1 MNENRPP
8 APVLNT
14 VLGAGESVPWD
25 VAIVIPARNEET
37 RIQACLGAIADAIDR
52 TPATVGVI
60 LCVNDTQDATT
71 RKASTILRMRGV
83 HHLILD
89 LHFAP
94 GTGGVGRA
102 RDLGCRMSQR
112 IAGAPSVLMTT
123 DADSRVDPDW
133 ITANLAE
140 LEGADI
146 VFGAIVPDPD
156 ELQDIW
162 PQLARHGSIE
172 HEYAY
177 AAVCLVNR
185 LDPVPCDPDP
195 QHRTPAGAS
204 IAVTAAA
211 LEQLGGIPWAA
222 VSEDR
227 MLALRA
233 EALDLRIRYAS
244 RPKVMTSCRLTGRAE
259 GGMAT
264 TLRER
269 CGTDDPFCDD
279 WLEPADNLAARYR
292 IKGELR
298 AAWPVPR
305 RCRSLARHLLGT
317 GPIPDPM
324 NCATFGQF
332 WQRLESIH
340 PALVRTRLRHSEA
353 VRELPLL
360 LDHLARREAS
370 RPDQT
375 PPDTQALS
383 LLS

>member
-14 VLGAGESVPWD
+14 AFGAGESVPWE
-25 VAIVIPARNEET
+25 VAIVIPARNEEN
-37 RIQACLGAIADAIDR
+37 RIQACLSAIADAIDR
-52 TPATVGVI
+52 TPVTVGVI
-60 LCVNDTQDATT
+60 LCVNDTQDGTT
-71 RKASTILRMRGV
+71 RKASTIMRMRGV

-102 RDLGCRMSQR
+102 RDLGCRLSQR

-123 DADSRVDPDW
+123 DADSRVDHNW

-146 VFGAIVPDPD
+146 VFGAIIPDPE
-156 ELQDIW
+156 ELLDIW

-172 HEYAY
+172 QEYAN
-177 AAVCLVNR
+177 AAVRLVHQ
-185 LDPVPCDPDP
+185 LDPLPHDPDP

-204 IAVTAAA
+204 IAVTATA
-211 LEQLGGIPWAA
+211 LQRLGGIPWVP

-227 MLALRA
+227 MLATRA
-233 EALDLRIRYAS
+233 EALDLRIRHAS

-269 CGTDDPFCDD
+269 CGADDPYCDD
-279 WLEPADNLAARYR
+279 WLEPADNLAARFR
-292 IKGELR
+292 IKGKLR
-298 AAWPVPR
+298 AAWPMPR
-305 RCRSLARHLLGT
+305 RCRSLAHHLLGT
-317 GPIPDPM
+317 GPIPDPE

-332 WQRLESIH
+332 WQRLESTH
-340 PALVRTRLRHSEA
+340 PALVRTKLRHSEA
-353 VRELPLL
+353 VRELSLL
-360 LDHLARREAS
+360 MEHLARLDVS
-370 RPDQT
+370 RPDQM
-375 PPDTQALS
+375 PPDAQAVS
-383 LLS
+383 LLP